1 MSAPLELER
10 FELERLGAA
19 VVVTTGVTTVV
30 TTTCEVLVP
39 ETKLEVV
46 TRVEGEEVVMTVLD
60 AEVEEVVEVG
70 VLEVEERWKTRWR
83 WWLGWRLPEWANRW
97 KWSGLEVS
105 HGARAGSHC
114 GEGVRRERNES
125 EVGSLAECFGIVG
138 IDRLQNADTHTRT

>member
-70 VLEVEERWKTRWR
+70 VLEVEEEVEDEVEVVVGVEATGVGK
-83 WWLGWRLPEWANRW
+83 P
-97 KWSGLEVS
+97 LEVER
-105 HGARAGSHC
+105 ARGQSRCTSGQPLRRGSAK
-114 GEGVRRERNES
+114 REE
-125 EVGSLAECFGIVG
+125 
-138 IDRLQNADTHTRT
+138 